1 MLVSSAWLTVWHS
14 RFCVALCC
22 TGLHRSLRG
31 EILANLTIKA
41 QRVDNKLPGGG
52 GPGPATSRRFPRFWL
67 HHVALGCVG
76 WDRRQ
81 KTIVCPTRRPDYHE
95 RSAVLADE
103 LAVRVCFQE
112 DPDRPELVIAARE
125 HSGGVT
131 RIYT

>member
-1 MLVSSAWLTVWHS
+1 MLVSSAWLTVWHR

-22 TGLHRSLRG
+22 TGLHRWLRG

-41 QRVDNKLPGGG
+41 QRLDNKLPGDGG
-52 GPGPATSRRFPRFWL
+52 TGACTIARFLQIRVTSCCI
-67 HHVALGCVG
+67 GCIG